1 MTLTEKTGHLAWC
14 ALVALALARQEQGEL
29 SPAQENLFLTRWLAA
44 ALKQRRFSRDVAQ
57 DIGWLLNQGRLLGVR
72 AKLADKLGYVWRSCS
87 GELTEQNDMFR
98 LTYALETAKDMGWNY
113 RVMSDREWAGRYA
126 LVLNPG
132 VNGVYLLRT
141 NLDAAFDDNG
151 QQTNPLTV
159 RLTGNVTGIMKLL
172 NRCGWQAEPE
182 SGASLAGPPVFTDGP
197 AESARKG
204 GLVADL
210 CQSSSVRPVIFMTV
224 LRSMPFCSMVRAIF
238 RVA

>member
-98 LTYALETAKDMGWNY
+98 LTYALETAKT
-113 RVMSDREWAGRYA
+113 WAGITA
-126 LVLNPG
+126 
-132 VNGVYLLRT
+132 
-141 NLDAAFDDNG
+141 
-151 QQTNPLTV
+151 
-159 RLTGNVTGIMKLL
+159 
-172 NRCGWQAEPE
+172 
-182 SGASLAGPPVFTDGP
+182 
-197 AESARKG
+197 
-204 GLVADL
+204 
-210 CQSSSVRPVIFMTV
+210 
-224 LRSMPFCSMVRAIF
+224 
-238 RVA
+238 